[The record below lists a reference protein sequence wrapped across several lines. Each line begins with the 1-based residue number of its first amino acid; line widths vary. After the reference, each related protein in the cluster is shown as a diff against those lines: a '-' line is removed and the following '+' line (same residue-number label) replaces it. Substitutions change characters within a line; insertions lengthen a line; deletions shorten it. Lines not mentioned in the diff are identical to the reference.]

1 MKTNLLDCTLRD
13 GGYYNNWQFSKTD
26 IQNYINEISKIGIQF
41 IEIGFLFLPMDKKR
55 GPTAHC
61 DKKFFKSFKFP
72 KNINFGIM
80 INAAD
85 LINFS
90 NQKDEKEKLRTLKN
104 LKYTNIKFIRIAC
117 HFNEVFKIEK
127 YLKVLKKNKKVNLF
141 INIMQISE
149 IETKNI
155 YKICNFSKKYFK
167 CLYIA
172 DSLGSLKKKQIKFL
186 INQFKKNWPYEMGI
200 HAHDNQSLALE
211 NTLFANRNG
220 LNWLDSTITGMGRG
234 PGNTKTEELIKFF
247 KDNRYSKNKAIKNL
261 LKIFLKLKKKYKWGT
276 NEYYRLSGKYKIHPS
291 YIQTMLSDP
300 RYEKSDYMNAIKYL
314 KNKSAKSF
322 NPYTLLSAFNIYE
335 FKNKV
340 KLQNQNYIFKN
351 KQFNQALILGPG
363 RSLKK
368 IKYQL
373 NNKIKKSNLLVICLN
388 NTKIISD
395 KLIDI
400 RAFCHPIKILSNL
413 NYFKNS
419 SNNLLIP
426 YSCLSKNLQS
436 SFNKHSL
443 IDFGIKIGD
452 KTSIHKTY
460 VSLKKPLALVYALS
474 FLISKNI
481 KKIYLAGFDGYA
493 LDEPNQDESFE
504 MIEDLKKKYS
514 SKNFNFFSL
523 SKTKLN
529 IKKVNL
535 NKIEK

>member
-26 IQNYINEISKIGIQF
+26 IQNYINEVSKTGIKF
-41 IEIGFLFLPMDKKR
+41 VEIGFLFLPIDKKK
-55 GPTAHC
+55 GLTAHC
-61 DKKFFKSFKFP
+61 DKRFFKNFKFP

-80 INAAD
+80 INASD

-90 NQKDEKEKLRTLKN
+90 NNKDEREKMKILKD
-104 LKYTNIKFIRIAC
+104 LKFTNIKFIRIAC

-127 YLKVLKKNKKVNLF
+127 YLKVLKKNKNIDLF
-141 INIMQISE
+141 VNIMQISE
-149 IETKNI
+149 IETKI
-155 YKICNFSKKYFK
+155 IHKICNFSKKYFK

-172 DSLGSLKKKQIKFL
+172 DSLGSLKKQHIKFL
-186 INQFKKNWPYEMGI
+186 INEFKKSWPYEMGI
-200 HAHDNQSLALE
+200 HAHDNQSLALK
-211 NTLFANRNG
+211 NTLFANKNG

-234 PGNTKTEELIKFF
+234 PGNTKTEELIQFF
-247 KDNRYSKNKAIKNL
+247 KDKDHSRNKAIKNL
-261 LKIFLKLKKKYKWGT
+261 LKIFLKLKRKYKWGT
-276 NEYYRLSGKYKIHPS
+276 NEYYRLSGKYKIHPT
-291 YIQTMLSDP
+291 YIQTMLSDQ
-300 RYEKSDYMNAIKYL
+300 RYKKRDYMNAIKYL

-322 NPYTLLSAFNIYE
+322 NPFTLLSAFDIFE
-335 FKNKV
+335 FKKNLKF
-340 KLQNQNYIFKN
+340 KNQNYKL
-351 KQFNQALILGPG
+351 KDKYFNQALILRPG
-363 RSLKK
+363 KSLRK

-373 NNKIKKSNLLVICLN
+373 SNKIKKSKLLVICLN

-419 SNNLLIP
+419 NNNLLVP

-443 IDFGIKIGD
+443 IDFGIQIRN

-460 VSLKKPLALVYALS
+460 ISLKKPLALVYAVG

-481 KKIYLAGFDGYA
+481 KKIYLAGFDGYS

-504 MIEDLKKKYS
+504 IIESLMKKYS
-514 SKNFNFFSL
+514 SKNFNFYSL
-523 SKTKLN
+523 AKTKLN
-529 IKKVNL
+529 IKKINL
-535 NKIEK
+535 NKI